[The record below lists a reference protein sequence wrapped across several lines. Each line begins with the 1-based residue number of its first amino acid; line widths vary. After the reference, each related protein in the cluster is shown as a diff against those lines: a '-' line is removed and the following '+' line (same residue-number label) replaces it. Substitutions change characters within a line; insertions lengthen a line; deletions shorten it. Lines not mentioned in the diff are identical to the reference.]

1 MDFPGGSDGKVSVYN
16 AGDPGLIPG
25 LERSPGEGKA
35 IHSRTMAWKIPW
47 TEEPCGLQSTG
58 SQRFG
63 HDRVT
68 SLYMS
73 WAEPI
78 WTGMS
83 TSAGPAA
90 CSILS
95 LDKIEKQ
102 QPFPMRRN
110 LKVKIKSSV
119 ATREVVA
126 WHSRPVNIQKKKA
139 KLVKSLLEKIKI
151 WHLLCWTC
159 R

>member
-1 MDFPGGSDGKVSVYN
+1 
-16 AGDPGLIPG
+16 
-25 LERSPGEGKA
+25 
-35 IHSRTMAWKIPW
+35 
-47 TEEPCGLQSTG
+47 
-58 SQRFG
+58 
-63 HDRVT
+63 
-68 SLYMS
+68 MS
-73 WAEPI
+73 AS
-78 WTGMS
+78 G
-83 TSAGPAA
+83 GPAV

-126 WHSRPVNIQKKKA
+126 WHSRPLNIQKKKA